1 MKVRVTTYKAIFL
14 DKATSMVFEKEGC
27 YTGTML
33 KTDLSQ
39 WAKENDLKLLAV
51 SGRGKAMTE
60 FEAPLFIETPGRSD
74 EGKEVQS
81 ND

>member
-1 MKVRVTTYKAIFL
+1 MKVRVTKYKAIFL
-14 DKATSMVFEKEGC
+14 DKASSMVFEKEGC

-51 SGRGKAMTE
+51 SGRSKVMTE
-60 FEAPLFIETPGRSD
+60 IEVPLFMGTPDSTD
-74 EGKEVQS
+74 EGEEVQS